1 MRSEATAESLVRLQ
15 EVAARARPVALARE
29 QVLPVLEPL
38 QRLFPDGLRR
48 GSTVGIERST
58 SLALALVAGPS
69 AEGSWLATVGVSS
82 LGLAAAAEMGVDL
95 EHLVVVGEPP
105 SSSWGTVVATLV
117 DAFDVVL
124 VRPRRRVG
132 VADARRLSARSRE
145 RGSVLLV
152 LGDVASWPDAPDV
165 TLSITG
171 EEWHGIGDGH
181 GHLRARHVD
190 VEATGRR
197 AAARAR
203 QASLWLPAAGGGVV
217 AVDELAEVRPFR
229 PPSGSSPDP
238 SANSG
243 EKRVL

>member
-1 MRSEATAESLVRLQ
+1 MRSEATAESLARLH

-29 QVLPVLEPL
+29 QTLPVLEPL
-38 QRLFPDGLRR
+38 QPLFPEGLRR

-58 SLALALVAGPS
+58 SLALALVAGS
-69 AEGSWLATVGVSS
+69 SREGSWLAAVGVSS
-82 LGLAAAAEMGVDL
+82 LGLVAAAELGVDL
-95 EHLVVVGEPP
+95 EHLVVVADPP

-132 VADARRLSARSRE
+132 VADARRLTARARE
-145 RGSVLLV
+145 RGSVLVV
-152 LGDVASWPDAPDV
+152 LGDTATWPDAPDV
-165 TLSITG
+165 GLSLAS

-181 GHLRARHVD
+181 GHLYARQVV
-190 VEATGRR
+190 VEAGGRR

-203 QASLWLPAAGGGVV
+203 RVPLWLPAAGGGVA

-229 PPSGSSPDP
+229 SER
-238 SANSG
+238 SA
-243 EKRVL
+243 